1 MKEDSFINFGVWSV
15 ESWCLSLPAKSTT
28 VNVLVGVFGVDVGAD
43 WGALDLDLPSLIEL
57 FFDVVSFNRIIFT
70 TQWERLDASFFFV
83 VLVFL
88 PFNAFLINRRN

>member
-1 MKEDSFINFGVWSV
+1 MKDDSFNSFGVWLL

-28 VNVLVGVFGVDVGAD
+28 VNVLAGVFDVDVGVD

-57 FFDVVSFNRIIFT
+57 VFEVLSFNRIFT
-70 TQWERLDASFFFV
+70 IQWERLDALFFFV

-88 PFNAFLINRRN
+88 PFSAFLINRRN